1 MTYSSNPRLTKN
13 SQSLRKNMTK
23 EERTLWYQFLRLL
36 SIPFH
41 RQKTIGVYIVDF
53 YCDKAKLIIELDGS
67 QHFEDTGVAQD
78 QQRDA
83 DLRGMGY
90 TILRYANSDVN
101 RNLRGAE
108 RAHYAQ
114 LRRSQGQ
121 SNFNDSRRES
131 RRKYCK
137 IPE

>member
-1 MTYSSNPRLTKN
+1 MAYSSNPRLTKN

-23 EERTLWYQFLRLL
+23 EERILWYQFLRLL
-36 SIPFH
+36 NIPFH

-101 RNLRGAE
+101 RNLRGVCE
-108 RAHYAQ
+108 DILNH
-114 LRRSQGQ
+114 LPSGTVV
-121 SNFNDSRRES
+121 
-131 RRKYCK
+131 CK
-137 IPE
+137 